1 MYIYTVKPGDTL
13 FDIAQKNGVTISAL
27 VAANQLSDPYKLPV
41 GLALVIPG
49 QSIRERSIVVN
60 GYAFP
65 GISDIA
71 LLGALQYLTYLS
83 VFSAKTR
90 IDGTITELNDTAL
103 IRKCYVNGVA
113 PVLTLTNQRES
124 GGFSGDIAHAVIADE
139 EVKTKLIQNVMEY
152 LDRRNYFGLNIDF
165 EYVREEDRTLYTQFL
180 LDFAAA
186 LRRVGYSLSVAL
198 APKISQEQSGL
209 LYTAHD
215 YGAVGSIAD
224 KVIIMTYEWGY
235 TYGEPM
241 AVAPIDKVRQV
252 LDYAV
257 MEMPPEKILMGMA
270 NYGYSWTLPYKKGT
284 AARPLSLSEIP
295 QTAYSQY
302 ADIRFD
308 DTAQSPFFRYYDSA
322 GTEHIAW
329 FEDPRSIE
337 AKLKLVSE
345 YGLGG
350 VSYWNINTL
359 YRPNWA
365 VLSGMYG
372 IEKGF
377 GQG

>member
-152 LDRRNYFGLNIDF
+152 LDRSNYFGLNIDF

-308 DTAQSPFFRYYDSA
+308 DTTQSPFFRYYDSA

-372 IEKGF
+372 IEKVF

>member
-49 QSIRERSIVVN
+49 QSIRERSIVAN

-186 LRRVGYSLSVAL
+186 LRRVGYSFSVAL

-372 IEKGF
+372 IEKVF

>member
-49 QSIRERSIVVN
+49 QRIRERSIVVN

-186 LRRVGYSLSVAL
+186 LRRVGYSFSVAL

-337 AKLKLVSE
+337 AKMKLVSE

-372 IEKGF
+372 IEKVF

>member
-1 MYIYTVKPGDTL
+1 M
-13 FDIAQKNGVTISAL
+13 
-27 VAANQLSDPYKLPV
+27 
-41 GLALVIPG
+41 
-49 QSIRERSIVVN
+49 
-60 GYAFP
+60 
-65 GISDIA
+65 
-71 LLGALQYLTYLS
+71 
-83 VFSAKTR
+83 
-90 IDGTITELNDTAL
+90 
-103 IRKCYVNGVA
+103 
-113 PVLTLTNQRES
+113 
-124 GGFSGDIAHAVIADE
+124 
-139 EVKTKLIQNVMEY
+139 
-152 LDRRNYFGLNIDF
+152 
-165 EYVREEDRTLYTQFL
+165 
-180 LDFAAA
+180 
-186 LRRVGYSLSVAL
+186 
-198 APKISQEQSGL
+198 QSGL

-329 FEDPRSIE
+329 FEDTRSIE

-372 IEKGF
+372 IEKVF

>member
-60 GYAFP
+60 EYAFP

-186 LRRVGYSLSVAL
+186 LRRVGYSFSVAL

-241 AVAPIDKVRQV
+241 AMAPIDKVRQV

-372 IEKGF
+372 IEKVF

>member
-65 GISDIA
+65 RISDIA

-186 LRRVGYSLSVAL
+186 LRRVGYSFSVAL

-372 IEKGF
+372 IEKVF

>member
-13 FDIAQKNGVTISAL
+13 FDIAQKNGVTISTL
-27 VAANQLSDPYKLPV
+27 VDANQLSDPYKLPV

-180 LDFAAA
+180 MDFAAA
-186 LRRVGYSLSVAL
+186 LRRVGYSFSVAL

-215 YGAVGSIAD
+215 YAAVGSIAD

-365 VLSGMYG
+365 VISGMYG
-372 IEKGF
+372 IEKVF

>member
-41 GLALVIPG
+41 GLAL
-49 QSIRERSIVVN
+49 VVN

-113 PVLTLTNQRES
+113 PVLTLTNQREC
-124 GGFSGDIAHAVIADE
+124 GGFSEDIAHAVIADE

-186 LRRVGYSLSVAL
+186 LRRVGYSFSVAL

-372 IEKGF
+372 IEKVF

>member
-186 LRRVGYSLSVAL
+186 LRRVGYSFSVAL

-284 AARPLSLSEIP
+284 AARPLSLPEIP

>member
-49 QSIRERSIVVN
+49 QNIRERSIVVN

-90 IDGTITELNDTAL
+90 IDGTIAELNDTAL

-186 LRRVGYSLSVAL
+186 LRRVGYSFSVAL

-372 IEKGF
+372 IEKVF

>member
-350 VSYWNINTL
+350 VSYWNINTP

-372 IEKGF
+372 IEKVF

>member
-71 LLGALQYLTYLS
+71 LLGVLQYLTYLS

-198 APKISQEQSGL
+198 APKVSQEQSGL

-372 IEKGF
+372 IEKVF

>member
-49 QSIRERSIVVN
+49 QNIRERSIVVN

-186 LRRVGYSLSVAL
+186 LRRVGYSFSVAL

-372 IEKGF
+372 IEKVF

>member
-186 LRRVGYSLSVAL
+186 LRRVGYGFSVAL

>member
-113 PVLTLTNQRES
+113 PVLTLTNQREG

-139 EVKTKLIQNVMEY
+139 EVKAKLIQNVMEY
-152 LDRRNYFGLNIDF
+152 LDRSNYFGLNIDF

-372 IEKGF
+372 IEKVF

>member
-83 VFSAKTR
+83 VFSAKPR

>member
-124 GGFSGDIAHAVIADE
+124 GGFNGDIAHAVIADE

-180 LDFAAA
+180 MDFAAA
-186 LRRVGYSLSVAL
+186 LRRVGYSFSVAL

-215 YGAVGSIAD
+215 YAAVGSIAD

-372 IEKGF
+372 IEKVF

>member
-186 LRRVGYSLSVAL
+186 LRRVGYSFSVAL
-198 APKISQEQSGL
+198 APKISQERSGL

-372 IEKGF
+372 IEKVF

>member
-13 FDIAQKNGVTISAL
+13 FDIAQKNGVTISTL

-49 QSIRERSIVVN
+49 QRIRERSIVAN

-186 LRRVGYSLSVAL
+186 LRRVGYSFSVAL

-215 YGAVGSIAD
+215 YAAVGGIAD

-302 ADIRFD
+302 ADIRYD

-372 IEKGF
+372 IEKVF

>member
-49 QSIRERSIVVN
+49 QNIRERSIVVN

-186 LRRVGYSLSVAL
+186 LRRVGYSFSIAL

-372 IEKGF
+372 IEKVF

>member
-13 FDIAQKNGVTISAL
+13 FDIAQKNGVTISTL

-180 LDFAAA
+180 MDFAAA
-186 LRRVGYSLSVAL
+186 LRRVGYSFSVAL

-215 YGAVGSIAD
+215 YAAVGSIAD

-308 DTAQSPFFRYYDSA
+308 DTAQSPFFRDYDSA

-372 IEKGF
+372 IEKVF

>member
-41 GLALVIPG
+41 GLALVRPG

-186 LRRVGYSLSVAL
+186 LRRVGYSFSVAL

-372 IEKGF
+372 IEKVF

>member
-139 EVKTKLIQNVMEY
+139 EVKTELIQNVMEY

-186 LRRVGYSLSVAL
+186 LRRVGYSFSVAL

-235 TYGEPM
+235 TYGPPM
-241 AVAPIDKVRQV
+241 AVAPLPNVRAV

-257 MEMPPEKILMGMA
+257 TEIPAEKILLGVP
-270 NYGYSWTLPYKKGT
+270 NYGYDWPLPYRQGET
-284 AARPLSLSEIP
+284 RAESLSNEEAVRRAIRYGAEIQFDESAQAP
-295 QTAYSQY
+295 WYRYTAP
-302 ADIRFD
+302 D
-308 DTAQSPFFRYYDSA
+308 
-322 GTEHIAW
+322 GTGHEVW
-329 FEDPRSIE
+329 FEDARAQA
-337 AKLKLVSE
+337 AKLRLVAE
-345 YGLGG
+345 YGFLGMG
-350 VSYWNINTL
+350 YWNIM
-359 YRPNWA
+359 RPAPQTWL
-365 VLSGMYG
+365 VLSSLYD
-372 IEKGF
+372 ID
-377 GQG
+377 

>member
-13 FDIAQKNGVTISAL
+13 FDIAQKNGVTISTL

-180 LDFAAA
+180 MDFAAA

-215 YGAVGSIAD
+215 YAAVGSIAD

-372 IEKGF
+372 IEKVF

>member
-1 MYIYTVKPGDTL
+1 M
-13 FDIAQKNGVTISAL
+13 
-27 VAANQLSDPYKLPV
+27 
-41 GLALVIPG
+41 
-49 QSIRERSIVVN
+49 
-60 GYAFP
+60 
-65 GISDIA
+65 
-71 LLGALQYLTYLS
+71 
-83 VFSAKTR
+83 
-90 IDGTITELNDTAL
+90 
-103 IRKCYVNGVA
+103 
-113 PVLTLTNQRES
+113 
-124 GGFSGDIAHAVIADE
+124 
-139 EVKTKLIQNVMEY
+139 
-152 LDRRNYFGLNIDF
+152 
-165 EYVREEDRTLYTQFL
+165 
-180 LDFAAA
+180 
-186 LRRVGYSLSVAL
+186 
-198 APKISQEQSGL
+198 
-209 LYTAHD
+209 
-215 YGAVGSIAD
+215 
-224 KVIIMTYEWGY
+224 
-235 TYGEPM
+235 
-241 AVAPIDKVRQV
+241 

-284 AARPLSLSEIP
+284 AARPLPLSEIP

-329 FEDPRSIE
+329 FEDTRSIE

-372 IEKGF
+372 IEKVF

>member
-186 LRRVGYSLSVAL
+186 LRRVGYSFSVAL

-270 NYGYSWTLPYKKGT
+270 NYGYNWTLPYKKGT
-284 AARPLSLSEIP
+284 AARPLSLPEIP

-350 VSYWNINTL
+350 VSYWNINTP

-372 IEKGF
+372 IEKVF
-377 GQG
+377 G

>member
-186 LRRVGYSLSVAL
+186 LRRVGYSFSVAL

-284 AARPLSLSEIP
+284 AARPLSLPEIP

-337 AKLKLVSE
+337 AKMKLVSE

>member
-215 YGAVGSIAD
+215 YAAVGSIAD
-224 KVIIMTYEWGY
+224 KVTIMTYEWGY

-252 LDYAV
+252 LDYAI

-372 IEKGF
+372 IEKVF

>member
-186 LRRVGYSLSVAL
+186 LRRVGYSFSVAL

-215 YGAVGSIAD
+215 YAAVGSIAD

-257 MEMPPEKILMGMA
+257 MEMPPGKILMGMA

-372 IEKGF
+372 IEKVF

>member
-124 GGFSGDIAHAVIADE
+124 GGCSGDIAHAVIADE

-350 VSYWNINTL
+350 VSYWNINTP

-372 IEKGF
+372 IEKVF

>member
-71 LLGALQYLTYLS
+71 LLGVLQYLTYLS

-372 IEKGF
+372 IEKVF

>member
-1 MYIYTVKPGDTL
+1 MHIYTVKPGDTL

-49 QSIRERSIVVN
+49 QNIRERSIVVN

-186 LRRVGYSLSVAL
+186 LRRVGYSFSVAL

-372 IEKGF
+372 IEKVF

>member
-241 AVAPIDKVRQV
+241 AVAPIDKVRKV